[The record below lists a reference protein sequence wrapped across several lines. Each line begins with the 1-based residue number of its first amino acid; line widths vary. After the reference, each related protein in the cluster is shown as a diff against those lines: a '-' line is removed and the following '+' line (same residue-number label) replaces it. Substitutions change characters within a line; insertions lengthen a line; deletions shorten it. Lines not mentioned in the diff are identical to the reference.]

1 MPGLG
6 SPTLRGRSFDL
17 TTTDTAAQRPDAARE
32 GLLARHPL
40 ISFFG
45 MAFAFSWI
53 AWSPWVLSEE
63 GVGLLPYPVSSLP
76 WLPLGI
82 FLGPTLSGFIMTGI
96 TEGRAGVRRLLH
108 RIVLWRGGVGG
119 GLFSPLR
126 IPVGFNPLTVIFSG
140 GA

>member
-1 MPGLG
+1 M
-6 SPTLRGRSFDL
+6 

-40 ISFFG
+40 ISFFV

-82 FLGPTLSGFIMTGI
+82 FLGPTLSGFIMTGV
-96 TEGRAGVRRLLH
+96 TEGRAGIRRLLR
-108 RIVLWRGGVGG
+108 RIVLWR
-119 GLFSPLR
+119 
-126 IPVGFNPLTVIFSG
+126 VGFGWYLFALIGVPVVMAIGTLILPG
-140 GA
+140 GWHRF